1 MACGC
6 EQSGMNGCCSSGLS
20 GLYGLDELFAAGRR
34 AYEDGLNGLMGE
46 LASGSRVRVGL
57 EFEFSH
63 AYDPDETEAM
73 GPGPIQNLFYGHFGS
88 SFRDVR
94 VSVQMPTFWS
104 DGYVTVEATSTTPL
118 PDASTFG
125 QMVEAAFRQYLPRYL
140 WEKTHETLIDYA
152 PPTPN
157 AQPAGPPQRC
167 DFSQLGLQD
176 YLDCQLGRGRWA
188 NQQTQNQNQPG
199 QPSRCAGMS
208 PGDWIACQLGI
219 TPTAGVAAGAIGTLV
234 LVGGILAVVVFLKR

>member
-1 MACGC
+1 MGCHC
-6 EQSGMNGCCSSGLS
+6 EQSGMSGCCGSGLS
-20 GLYGLDELFAAGRR
+20 GLYGLD
-34 AYEDGLNGLMGE
+34 GLMGNLMGD

-73 GPGPIQNLFYGHFGS
+73 GPGPIQNLFYSHFGS

-125 QMVEAAFRQYLPRYL
+125 QMVEMAFRQYLPRYL

-152 PPTPN
+152 PSTPG
-157 AQPAGPPQRC
+157 AQSAGPPQVC
-167 DFSQLGLQD
+167 DFSQMGAQD
-176 YLDCQLGRGRWA
+176 YLDCRLGLGRWA
-188 NQQTQNQNQPG
+188 KPQTGQQNQNQSG
-199 QPSRCAGMS
+199 QPSKCAGMS

-234 LVGGILAVVVFLKR
+234 LVGGILAVAVFLKR